1 MHSMRHFALHRS
13 MTSLA
18 ILAMALLFAMP
29 IASRLIA
36 SGSGSTHATWAQLCT
51 ATGLK
56 LVKIGAESSV
66 PDSKLPAAPAMDHAE
81 GDCPY
86 CPLVAGMM
94 VLLLCLLLSLL
105 ATPQRGLRTWR
116 RDIART
122 FLHPNGLGSRGPP
135 LQA

>member
-1 MHSMRHFALHRS
+1 

-18 ILAMALLFAMP
+18 ILAVALLFAMP

-36 SGSGSTHATWAQLCT
+36 AGSGSAHATWSQLCT

-56 LVKIGAESSV
+56 LVKIGASSSV
-66 PDSKLPAAPAMDHAE
+66 PDSKLPAAPAMDHTE
-81 GDCPY
+81 GDCAY
-86 CPLVAGMM
+86 CPLAACMV

-105 ATPQRGLRTWR
+105 TTPQRGLRTWQ
-116 RDIART
+116 RDIARA
-122 FLHPNGLGSRGPP
+122 FRHPNGLGSRGPP